1 MRARVPN
8 FVKANGKMSNSVDI
22 NAAYIS
28 GNNLKALR
36 EKEQQQSSKR
46 MSLAHLAHPASL
58 SSLHQLHQ
66 MHNSNSNY
74 HQNNVDYKSPG
85 YSQNHYHSHHN
96 MMQSQQ
102 QQQQYMWH
110 ARSYESGIG
119 E

>member
-36 EKEQQQSSKR
+36 ENEQQQSSKR

-66 MHNSNSNY
+66 MHNNNSNY
-74 HQNNVDYKSPG
+74 HQTDFKGPG
-85 YSQNHYHSHHN
+85 FSQNHYHSQHN

-102 QQQQYMWH
+102 MSREYLWH